1 MTQLGWFRY
10 QKIWTRKNSRFNSFY
25 RFNFL
30 PRQTNVVE
38 VDTFDP
44 FVISITAQIGGL
56 CQLVSAGHNVLVL
69 ETETDHLK
77 NELSWAE
84 RCSRAHIYISFLLAM
99 STAPGIIGRA
109 ERAVIHH
116 ECNSSQFYF
125 WLPST
130 TQTRTLLSTH
140 HTKHVHWGSAMHYH
154 HLQVTYLVKYHCS
167 SAQQRCQCNSM
178 EDNIQRLLAPS
189 LCLNA
194 PYASESIVL
203 KRFQQGEGVN
213 SREISLPPPPSVY
226 WCWDVVLLM
235 LYAGLSW
242 PGSYQLCRQV
252 YHHQGHQPPD
262 LRPSHRTPAALCP
275 FIIQSPVTTV
285 PAVVTNW
292 LLTLVT
298 GYHSPRGVSMC
309 HIVLAGGRAR
319 TRPPAHWSSVE
330 L

>member
-30 PRQTNVVE
+30 PRQTTVVE

-56 CQLVSAGHNVLVL
+56 CQLLSAGHNVLVL

-84 RCSRAHIYISFLLAM
+84 HCSRSHIYISFLLAM

-140 HTKHVHWGSAMHYH
+140 HTKHVHWGSALHHH

-194 PYASESIVL
+194 PDASESIVL

-213 SREISLPPPPSVY
+213 SREISLPPPPSAVSTGGG
-226 WCWDVVLLM
+226 M
-235 LYAGLSW
+235 LCY
-242 PGSYQLCRQV
+242 
-252 YHHQGHQPPD
+252 
-262 LRPSHRTPAALCP
+262 
-275 FIIQSPVTTV
+275 
-285 PAVVTNW
+285 
-292 LLTLVT
+292 
-298 GYHSPRGVSMC
+298 
-309 HIVLAGGRAR
+309 
-319 TRPPAHWSSVE
+319 
-330 L
+330 